1 VQEFDVGAL
10 HEALDAERIDRGLTW
25 RGVADELWNLSAEL
39 NARRYDHPISPS
51 TLKGMA
57 NRGATSCQHA
67 LFMLRW
73 LGRTPESFLPP
84 GAGSAGAAL
93 PIGRAGP
100 SSALGSRG
108 PVRSSR
114 RRSACA
120 AVGLAGT
127 RSPAS
132 LHPQPTHRAS
142 YRTVRDRHEPRDED
156 RAVAGPAR
164 RRLHLLGYVGALPD
178 GEAQTPVS
186 SSRTTLSCSL
196 GSVRAI
202 TARTV
207 VSVGLYG
214 WWGTP
219 GGM

>member
-1 VQEFDVGAL
+1 VQEFDVCAL

-93 PIGRAGP
+93 PMAGP
-100 SSALGSRG
+100 
-108 PVRSSR
+108 
-114 RRSACA
+114 
-120 AVGLAGT
+120 
-127 RSPAS
+127 
-132 LHPQPTHRAS
+132 
-142 YRTVRDRHEPRDED
+142 D
-156 RAVAGPAR
+156 
-164 RRLHLLGYVGALPD
+164 RRLRWDLAALY
-178 GEAQTPVS
+178 EALDDDRRARQLAWPELARQLRCTPS
-186 SSRTTLSCSL
+186 QLTGIR
-196 GSVRAI
+196 
-202 TARTV
+202 TARFAIDMNLAMKIVQWLGRPAADFIYSAT
-207 VSVGLYG
+207 
-214 WWGTP
+214 W
-219 GGM
+219 